1 MKNLAIGIDP
11 GVNTGVAVWNTVL
24 KQFKIIQTMP
34 IHQAM
39 KYIEKNQNYIAE
51 VIVEDARKATYGRH
65 TMLDASARQG
75 AGSIKRDCKI
85 WDDYLLYLGAPYR
98 MFRPDKTRNSYAS
111 WGKRSKLNKD
121 QKAAILT
128 RWRKMTGWNRRCSEL
143 ARVAS
148 MLVLDYKPNTRIIYS
163 KV

>member
-11 GVNTGVAVWNTVL
+11 GVNTGIATWHTEER
-24 KQFKIIQTMP
+24 QFLAIDTMS
-34 IHQAM
+34 IHEAM
-39 KYIEKNQNYIAE
+39 NVVRALQNKIAE

-65 TMLDASARQG
+65 TMLDAAARQG

-85 WDDYLLYLGAPYR
+85 WDDYLLYMGVPYR

-111 WGKRSKLNKD
+111 WKKGSKLSKA
-121 QKAAILT
+121 QKEVILT
-128 RWRKMTGWNRRCSEL
+128 RWRKMTGWKRRCSEH

-148 MLVLDYKPNTRIIYS
+148 MLVLDYKPNTRIIYQNA
-163 KV
+163 